1 MENTGS
7 TIWDKVNISQQIEQ
21 GQKTYRIICKI
32 FDHYFQSIITG
43 MRTRHNTIFI
53 RNSGFSKSFLIP

>member
-21 GQKTYRIICKI
+21 ARKLIESFVKSLT
-32 FDHYFQSIITG
+32 
-43 MRTRHNTIFI
+43 TI
-53 RNSGFSKSFLIP
+53 SKVLSLAWGLGTIPSLYAILAFLKVS